1 MPAYT
6 YRARDRRGALV
17 IGRLEALSAPSAAEQ
32 LIGTGLT
39 PVEVKEAGTSGGD
52 SPVASWLATAFL
64 PRITIVDLMLFSRY
78 MHSLMKAGVPILRAL
93 AGLQDSTVNRGFAA
107 VIADLRIAL
116 DSGRTL
122 SHAMH
127 QHPRVFSRFY
137 VSMVRVGEATGT
149 LHETFS
155 RLFTYL
161 EFEKALRDRIN
172 SALRYPL
179 IVMLVVTIAV
189 GVVNFAVI
197 PAFAKIFKTAGV
209 ALPLLTRVLV
219 GVSDITLNYWYVII
233 FVVICIVVGAKAAV
247 RSDSGRYAWDR
258 YKLQLPV
265 TGSIILRATLARFAR
280 SLALSLRA
288 GVPVVQALTVVAD
301 VVDNL
306 YIATRIEQMRD
317 GVERGES
324 VMRTAVTAGVF
335 TPTILQMIA
344 VGEESGEFDNLLME
358 IAEFYEREIDYDIKG
373 LSAQIEPIMT
383 AVMGALVAILALG
396 VFLPLWDLGSV
407 ALRK

>member
-1 MPAYT
+1 MPAYS

-17 IGRLEALSAPSAAEQ
+17 VGSLESTDARSAAEH
-32 LIGTGLT
+32 LAGTGLT
-39 PVEVKEAGTSGGD
+39 PVDIREADSADSG
-52 SPVASWLATAFL
+52 SPIVSWLASAFSD
-64 PRITIVDLMLFSRY
+64 RITIVDLMLFSRY

-93 AGLQDSTVNRGFAA
+93 AGLQDSTVNRALAA
-107 VIADLRIAL
+107 VVADLRIAL

-122 SHAMH
+122 SYALH

-137 VSMVRVGEATGT
+137 VSMVRVGESTGT

-155 RLFTYL
+155 RLFSYL
-161 EFEKALRDRIN
+161 DFEKELRDRIKG
-172 SALRYPL
+172 ALRYPL
-179 IVMLVVTIAV
+179 IVMLVIGIAV
-189 GVVNFAVI
+189 AVVNYAVI
-197 PAFAKIFKTAGV
+197 PAFARIFKAAGV
-209 ALPLLTRVLV
+209 ALPLLTRILIWT
-219 GVSDITLNYWYVII
+219 SDFTLNYWYVI
-233 FVVICIVVGAKAAV
+233 VLVLAGAVVGARVAIGTE
-247 RSDSGRYAWDR
+247 SGRYAWDR
-258 YKLQLPV
+258 HKLRLPL

-301 VVDNL
+301 VVDNS
-306 YIATRIEQMRD
+306 YIAQRIERMRD

-324 VMRTAVTAGVF
+324 VLRTAVTAGVF

-344 VGEESGEFDNLLME
+344 VGEESGELEGLLGE
-358 IAEFYEREIDYDIKG
+358 IADFYEREIDYEIKN

-383 AVMGALVAILALG
+383 VVMGALVALLALG

-407 ALRK
+407 ALRR

>member
-1 MPAYT
+1 MAAYH
-6 YRARDRRGALV
+6 YRARDRRGVLV
-17 IGRLEALSAPSAAEQ
+17 TGRLEAANPPSAAEQ

-39 PVEVKEAGTSGGD
+39 PVDIKEAATAVGE
-52 SPVASWLATAFL
+52 SPIAAWLADAFE
-64 PRITIVDLMLFSRY
+64 PKITIIDLMLFSRY
-78 MHSLMKAGVPILRAL
+78 MHSLMKAGVPIMRAL
-93 AGLQDSTVNRGFAA
+93 AGLQESTVNGAFAA
-107 VIADLRIAL
+107 VIAELRIAL

-122 SHAMH
+122 SVAMR
-127 QHPRVFSRFY
+127 QHPQVFSRFY
-137 VSMVRVGEATGT
+137 VSTVRVGEATGT

-155 RLFTYL
+155 RLFSYL
-161 EFEKALRDRIN
+161 EFEKELRDRI
-172 SALRYPL
+172 SGALRYPL
-179 IVMLVVTIAV
+179 IVVLVVSIAV
-189 GVVNFAVI
+189 GVVNYAVI

-209 ALPLLTRVLV
+209 ALPVLTRILIWTSEVTQ
-219 GVSDITLNYWYVII
+219 SHWYVII
-233 FVVICIVVGAKAAV
+233 FVLICLVVGAKAAV

-258 YKLQLPV
+258 YKLRLPLV
-265 TGSIILRATLARFAR
+265 GSIILRATLARFAR

-306 YIATRIEQMRD
+306 YIARRIELMRD

-324 VMRTAVTAGVF
+324 VLRTAAAAGVF

-344 VGEESGEFDNLLME
+344 VGEESGEFDSLLSE
-358 IAEFYEREIDYDIKG
+358 IAEFYEREIDYEIKG

-383 AVMGALVAILALG
+383 VLMGALVAVLALG

-407 ALRK
+407 ALKK

>member
-1 MPAYT
+1 M
-6 YRARDRRGALV
+6 D
-17 IGRLEALSAPSAAEQ
+17 I
-32 LIGTGLT
+32 
-39 PVEVKEAGTSGGD
+39 KEAASADVG
-52 SPVASWLATAFL
+52 SPIASWFANAFTA
-64 PRITIVDLMLFSRY
+64 RITIIDLMLFSRY
-78 MHSLMKAGVPILRAL
+78 MHSLMKSGVPIMRAL
-93 AGLQDSTVNRGFAA
+93 AGLQESTVNRAFAA

-122 SHAMH
+122 STAMR
-127 QHPRVFSRFY
+127 QHPLVFSRFY
-137 VSMVRVGEATGT
+137 VSMVRVGETTGT

-155 RLFTYL
+155 RLFSYL
-161 EFEKALRDRIN
+161 EFEKELRDRIN

-179 IVMLVVTIAV
+179 IVLLVVAIAV

-197 PAFAKIFKTAGV
+197 PAFARIFKTAGV
-209 ALPLLTRVLV
+209 ALPLVTRVLV
-219 GVSDITLNYWYVII
+219 GTSDVTQNYWHVIV
-233 FVVICIVVGAKAAV
+233 FAVVCLVAGARAVV
-247 RSDSGRYAWDR
+247 RSEAGGYAWDR
-258 YKLQLPV
+258 YKLRLPL

-288 GVPVVQALTVVAD
+288 GVPIVQALTVVAD
-301 VVDNL
+301 VVDNAF
-306 YIATRIEQMRD
+306 IAQRIERMRD

-324 VMRTAVTAGVF
+324 VLRTAVTAGVF

-344 VGEESGEFDNLLME
+344 VGEESGEFENLLTE
-358 IAEFYEREIDYDIKG
+358 IAEFYEREIDYEVKS

-383 AVMGALVAILALG
+383 AVMGALVAVLALG

>member
-258 YKLQLPV
+258 YKLQLPI

>member
-127 QHPRVFSRFY
+127 QHPSVFSRFY

-258 YKLQLPV
+258 YKLQLPI

-306 YIATRIEQMRD
+306 YIARRIEQMRD

-383 AVMGALVAILALG
+383 AVMGALVAVLALG

>member
-1 MPAYT
+1 MASFT
-6 YRARDRRGALV
+6 YRARDRRGTLV
-17 IGRLEALSAPSAAEQ
+17 AGRLEALSAPNAAEQ

-39 PVEVKEAGTSGGD
+39 PVDIKESAPAGEESALG
-52 SPVASWLATAFL
+52 SWLAGAMM
-64 PRITIVDLMLFSRY
+64 PRVTIVDLMLFSRY

-93 AGLQDSTVNRGFAA
+93 SGLQESTVNRAFAA
-107 VIADLRIAL
+107 VIAELRLAL

-122 SHAMH
+122 SFAMR
-127 QHPRVFSRFY
+127 QHPQVFSRFY
-137 VSMVRVGEATGT
+137 VSMVRIGESTGT

-161 EFEKALRDRIN
+161 EFEKELRDRIN
-172 SALRYPL
+172 GALRYPL
-179 IVMLVVTIAV
+179 IVMVVVAIAV

-209 ALPLLTRVLV
+209 ALPLLTRILV
-219 GVSDITLNYWYVII
+219 GTSDVTQNYWYFII
-233 FVVICIVVGAKAAV
+233 FALVGAVVGAKAFV
-247 RSDSGRYAWDR
+247 RSESGRYAWDK
-258 YKLQLPV
+258 YKLQMPL
-265 TGSIILRATLARFAR
+265 TGSIVLRATLARFAR

-301 VVDNL
+301 VVDNS
-306 YIATRIEQMRD
+306 YIAQRIELMRD
-317 GVERGES
+317 GVARGES

-335 TPTILQMIA
+335 TPTVLQMIA
-344 VGEESGEFDNLLME
+344 VGEESGEFDSLLSE
-358 IAEFYEREIDYDIKG
+358 IAEFYEREIDYEIKG

-383 AVMGALVAILALG
+383 VLMGILVAILALG

-407 ALRK
+407 ALKK